1 MNATQSKVIGF
12 FFLRWVWSEAG
23 SALQLEEAVGVGGF
37 GYPVSGPHRVFPYVC
52 TSFIQGIPPMCALH
66 SYRVFPLYLLRVF
79 PSMKCVCT
87 MYHKFH
93 FNILQAQIAL
103 NKRKKSYATLTGPF
117 SEAGIQEFL
126 R

>member
-37 GYPVSGPHRVFPYVC
+37 GYP
-52 TSFIQGIPPMCALH
+52 
-66 SYRVFPLYLLRVF
+66 
-79 PSMKCVCT
+79 
-87 MYHKFH
+87 
-93 FNILQAQIAL
+93 AQIAL

-117 SEAGIQEFL
+117 SEVGIQEFL
-126 R
+126 RDLVGGRSRHAVLKGETVPEVDTIEPWDGKDGELPIEDDIDLSDFDMDADQKEEL